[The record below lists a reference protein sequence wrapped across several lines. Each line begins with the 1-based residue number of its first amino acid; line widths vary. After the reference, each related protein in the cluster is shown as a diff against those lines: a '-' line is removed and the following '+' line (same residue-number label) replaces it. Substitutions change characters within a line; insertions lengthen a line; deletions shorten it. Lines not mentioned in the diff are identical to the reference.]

1 MQRKLVYTTISV
13 IASAILLTSLC
24 ILLSLR
30 PANASAATPK
40 IITQFTSPVVTATSL
55 TSTVAQPASGL
66 DPAIIAA
73 FIGLAGVVV
82 GALIAGAFALKS
94 ARRTAEIE
102 REKQAEQFKHDQEM
116 ERLRKELEAQY
127 RAKQQEEQREETK
140 AEVLRLKMLLAQTS
154 IERAKAY
161 RQAVHADPR
170 ISRLQILDMSRPL
183 EVTSIYVRVRVH
195 QDVRPG
201 YAIERALLEA
211 EAETR
216 MPY

>member
-1 MQRKLVYTTISV
+1 MPRKIMPAIVSV
-13 IASAILLTSLC
+13 IASALLLTSLC
-24 ILLSLR
+24 VLFSLR

-40 IITQFTSPVVTATSL
+40 IIAQFSSPIATATSS
-55 TSTVAQPASGL
+55 TSTATQPTSGL

-140 AEVLRLKMLLAQTS
+140 AEVLRLKMLLAPTN
-154 IERAKAY
+154 
-161 RQAVHADPR
+161 
-170 ISRLQILDMSRPL
+170 
-183 EVTSIYVRVRVH
+183 
-195 QDVRPG
+195 
-201 YAIERALLEA
+201 
-211 EAETR
+211 
-216 MPY
+216 